1 MYTGQAE
8 GMGTFAGDAALWA
21 AAGVGSDDPG
31 HEMFGAAD
39 PLMYLRYVASGVS
52 HLPHQRRPYHRK
64 SLSSS
69 RARDQDVYDA
79 TSQVAGLHGDP
90 CAAAGEAEAEAEAWR
105 QAYTC
110 TELLSTLIPATPF
123 PLMPVSHRAGASSFA
138 ASPRPAAT
146 PEVMTPD

>member
-1 MYTGQAE
+1 
-8 GMGTFAGDAALWA
+8 
-21 AAGVGSDDPG
+21 
-31 HEMFGAAD
+31 
-39 PLMYLRYVASGVS
+39 
-52 HLPHQRRPYHRK
+52 
-64 SLSSS
+64 
-69 RARDQDVYDA
+69 VYDA
-79 TSQVAGLHGDP
+79 TSRVAGLHGDP